1 MIVWLKFVHVA
12 AISIWCAGLIC
23 LPGLY
28 LQRAHVP
35 DRDSLHR
42 LQGFVRF
49 CYVVLVSP
57 AAFVAVATGTALIFV
72 SETFDPWFTAKLVFV
87 GILVTIHIV
96 TGLVIVRLFDEGEVY
111 PVWRFVAVTV
121 VTLLTTLAIL
131 FFVLGKPALD
141 FDMLPP
147 DFHQPGALRRLVL
160 DILPWT
166 SP

>member
-28 LQRAHVP
+28 LQRAHVA
-35 DRDSLHR
+35 DRDSLHH
-42 LQGFVRF
+42 LQRFVRF
-49 CYVVLVSP
+49 CYIVLISP

-72 SETFDPWFTAKLVFV
+72 SQTFDLWFTAKLVFIGVLV
-87 GILVTIHIV
+87 GIHIV
-96 TGLVIVRLFDEGEVY
+96 TGLVIVRLFDKGEVY

-121 VTLLTTLAIL
+121 LTVLTTLAIL

-141 FDMLPP
+141 LGMLPA
-147 DFHQPGALRRLVL
+147 DFHQPGALRRIVL
-160 DILPWT
+160 DLLPWT
-166 SP
+166 AP